1 MKRDNRKVDWKFRR
15 MMTTELFFM
24 VEKRIDAII
33 EKYTEDVL
41 FYTEI
46 LDQPPRIL
54 ITLWCNTEDQLL
66 KTVEKFEELSMFDV
80 FVYPNFH
87 SEREE
92 YQFKRMFVLKY
103 KFDEYSY
110 QKEK

>member
-1 MKRDNRKVDWKFRR
+1 

-24 VEKRIDAII
+24 VEKRIDAMI
-33 EKYTEDVL
+33 EKYPGEVM
-41 FYTEI
+41 FHQEI
-46 LDQPPRIL
+46 PDHPPRIVL
-54 ITLWCNTEDQLL
+54 TLWCNTEEQLIE
-66 KTVEKFEELSMFDV
+66 TVEKLEELTMFDV

-110 QKEK
+110 KKEKA